1 MQYTDE
7 QRAII
12 RRMGEISARHHAAMD
27 ADRAAQ
33 AATTQDL
40 VQDVSTALIAAINR
54 SNEAIQ
60 RSNEIG
66 ALQQEYGDAFREF
79 LDTL

>member
-1 MQYTDE
+1 MIYTDE

-12 RRMGEISARHHAAMD
+12 RRMGEISARHRAAMD
-27 ADRAAQ
+27 ADRA

-40 VQDVSTALIAAINR
+40 VQDVSTALIKAINR

-66 ALQQEYGDAFREF
+66 ALQREYGDTFREF

>member
-1 MQYTDE
+1 MEYNDE

-12 RRMGEISARHHAAMD
+12 RRMGEISARLDAAME
-27 ADRAAQ
+27 ADRAAHER
-33 AATTQDL
+33 
-40 VQDVSTALIAAINR
+40 VSLDIVNLSAALIA
-54 SNEAIQ
+54 AIQ

-66 ALQQEYGDAFREF
+66 TLQRQHGDAFREF

>member
-1 MQYTDE
+1 MEYNDE

-12 RRMGEISARHHAAMD
+12 RRMGDISARHRAAMED
-27 ADRAAQ
+27 DRAAH
-33 AATTQDL
+33 ARTSCDILNLGTEL
-40 VQDVSTALIAAINR
+40 LAAIR
-54 SNEAIQ
+54 

-66 ALQQEYGDAFREF
+66 ALQTEYGDAFREF

>member
-1 MQYTDE
+1 MTFNDE

-12 RRMGEISARHHAAMD
+12 QRMGEISARHGAAMEADQAAHAAIRFD
-27 ADRAAQ
+27 LLNF
-33 AATTQDL
+33 ATEL
-40 VQDVSTALIAAINR
+40 ASVIR
-54 SNEAIQ
+54 

-66 ALQQEYGDAFREF
+66 ALQREHGDAFREF

>member
-1 MQYTDE
+1 MKYNDE

-12 RRMGEISARHHAAMD
+12 RRMGEISTRHRAAMEADQAAHAALRFD
-27 ADRAAQ
+27 LLNF
-33 AATTQDL
+33 ATEL
-40 VQDVSTALIAAINR
+40 ASVIR
-54 SNEAIQ
+54 

-66 ALQQEYGDAFREF
+66 ALQAEHGDVFREF